1 MAGSANGGLTLTV
14 AAAAA
19 FGTSGTFATAL
30 LTAGWSP
37 AAAVTTRVAV
47 AGLAL
52 TFPAVRAMRGRW
64 STLKTEW
71 WRVVA
76 YGLIAIAGCQL
87 CYFNALGHLPVSIA
101 LLLEYLGSVMVV
113 GWLWLRHG
121 QRPRRLTV
129 TGGVMSLAGLAMMVG
144 VSSGGGISPIGVLWG
159 LLAAVCLAVYF
170 TLSAADSKLPP
181 LVTAWGGMW
190 VGALALFLLGATKA
204 VSLRANFTD
213 VTLLNHRVSWLVPI
227 LGVSLI
233 AAAFAYVAGIAGAQR
248 LGPRLASFASMA
260 EVMFATLFAWIFLG
274 QLPTPLQFAGG
285 ALIFA
290 GVILVRTGE
299 QPPDADADEGPQPEP
314 VLAEH
319 GSVVR

>member
-1 MAGSANGGLTLTV
+1 MAGSAKGGLTLTV

-37 AAAVTTRVAV
+37 AAAVATRVAV

-52 TFPAVRAMRGRW
+52 TIPAVRAMRGRW
-64 STLKTEW
+64 GAFKTEW

-76 YGLIAIAGCQL
+76 YGLIAVAGCQL
-87 CYFNALGHLPVSIA
+87 CYFNALRHLPVSIA
-101 LLLEYLGSVMVV
+101 LLLEYLASVIVV
-113 GWLWLRHG
+113 GWLWLRHR

-129 TGGVMSLAGLAMMVG
+129 TGGIMSLAGLAMMVG
-144 VSSGGGISPIGVLWG
+144 VSGTGGISLVGVLWG

-170 TLSAADSKLPP
+170 TLSAADSQLPA
-181 LVTAWGGMW
+181 LVTAWGGMC
-190 VGALALFLLGATKA
+190 VGALALFLLGATKV
-204 VSLRANFTD
+204 VSLRASFTD

-290 GVILVRTGE
+290 GVILVRAGE
-299 QPPDADADEGPQPEP
+299 PSAVEVPQPEP
-314 VLAEH
+314 VPAEH
-319 GSVVR
+319 GSVVV

>member
-1 MAGSANGGLTLTV
+1 
-14 AAAAA
+14 
-19 FGTSGTFATAL
+19 
-30 LTAGWSP
+30 
-37 AAAVTTRVAV
+37 
-47 AGLAL
+47 
-52 TFPAVRAMRGRW
+52 MRGRW
-64 STLKTEW
+64 GALKTEW

-76 YGLIAIAGCQL
+76 YGLVAIAGCQL

-144 VSSGGGISPIGVLWG
+144 VSGSGGISPVGVLWG

-170 TLSAADSKLPP
+170 TLSAAESQLPP
-181 LVTAWGGMW
+181 IVTAWGGMY
-190 VGALALFLLGATKA
+190 VGAVALYLLGITGVVK
-204 VSLRANFTD
+204 LRANFTD

-290 GVILVRTGE
+290 GVILVRAGE
-299 QPPDADADEGPQPEP
+299 QPSISAPQPEP

-319 GSVVR
+319 GSVVG